1 MALTEV
7 TPKRPEGAT
16 TTTTT
21 QLGWWAVSILTI
33 VMLFFVWWWLT
44 LGIKVVKP
52 LYFPNPYSVWE
63 TFMRMHQRIW
73 FHALATLLRVMV
85 SWGIGSF
92 LGIIVGLL
100 MVRSRL
106 IESALSP
113 IIEGLRPVP
122 PVALIPLVIIWFGIG
137 DSGKIFLTSLACFM
151 VLVVNT
157 VVSARNVNPVYVQA
171 AKSLG
176 ASETKIYLTVVLP
189 AIVPEL
195 LSGFRIG
202 IALAFAI
209 TVAAEFMGAEYGIG
223 YLIMQASRTL
233 NTEVVVI
240 GTFIIGIEAFAIER
254 LLKIF
259 SDYITR
265 WTEK

>member
-1 MALTEV
+1 MSDLDLPPQKLKACLIGWSELKWWSVSMLTV
-7 TPKRPEGAT
+7 
-16 TTTTT
+16 
-21 QLGWWAVSILTI
+21 LI
-33 VMLFFVWWWLT
+33 LFFVWWLLT
-44 LGIKVVKP
+44 SGIKLVKP
-52 LYFPNPYSVWE
+52 LYFPSPAAVWA
-63 TFMRMHQRIW
+63 TFLQMHQRIW
-73 FHALATLLRVMV
+73 VHALATLIRVIV
-85 SWGIGSF
+85 SWLIGSC
-92 LGIIVGLL
+92 LGIITGLL

-157 VVSARNVNPVYVQA
+157 AVSARNVNPVYIQA

-209 TVAAEFMGAEYGIG
+209 AVAAEFMGAEYGIG

-233 NTEVVVI
+233 NTEVVLI
-240 GTFIIGIEAFAIER
+240 GTFIIGIEAFVIER
-254 LLKIF
+254 LLKVC
-259 SDYITR
+259 SDHITR

>member
-1 MALTEV
+1 MPDGNV
-7 TPKRPEGAT
+7 TIRKEEADVTSWGHLRW
-16 TTTTT
+16 
-21 QLGWWAVSILTI
+21 LGVSLITVL
-33 VMLFFVWWWLT
+33 VLFFIWWLLT
-44 LGIKVVKP
+44 SGMRVVKP
-52 LYFPNPYSVWE
+52 LYFPTPASVWE
-63 TFMRMHQRIW
+63 TFHRMHQRIW
-73 FHALATLLRVMV
+73 AHAFATLIRVVV
-85 SWGIGSF
+85 SWLIGS
-92 LGIIVGLL
+92 LWGVVVGLL

-106 IESALSP
+106 IQSILSP

-137 DSGKIFLTSLACFM
+137 DSGKIFLSSLACFM

-157 VVSARNVNPVYVQA
+157 VVSAKNVNPVYIQA
-171 AKSLG
+171 ARSLG
-176 ASETKIYLTVVLP
+176 ASETNIYLTVVLP

-209 TVAAEFMGAEYGIG
+209 TVAAEFMGAEYSIG

-240 GTFIIGIEAFAIER
+240 GTFIIGIEASVLER
-254 LLKIF
+254 LLKTG

>member
-1 MALTEV
+1 MADPVLPAKSERTDLAKESGAKWWGVSLLTV
-7 TPKRPEGAT
+7 
-16 TTTTT
+16 
-21 QLGWWAVSILTI
+21 LIL
-33 VMLFFVWWWLT
+33 LFVWWLLT
-44 LGIKVVKP
+44 SGLKLVKP
-52 LYFPNPYSVWE
+52 LYFPSPAAVWA
-63 TFMRMHQRIW
+63 TFCQMHQRIW
-73 FHALATLLRVMV
+73 VHALATLLRVIV
-85 SWGIGSF
+85 SWFIGSF
-92 LGIIVGLL
+92 LGIVVGLL

-137 DSGKIFLTSLACFM
+137 DLGKIFLTSLACFM

-157 VVSARNVNPVYVQA
+157 AVSARNVNPVYIQA

-209 TVAAEFMGAEYGIG
+209 AVAAEFMGAEYGIG

-233 NTEVVVI
+233 NTEVVLI
-240 GTFIIGIEAFAIER
+240 GTFTIGIEAFIIER
-254 LLKIF
+254 LLKIY
-259 SDYITR
+259 SDHLTR

>member
-1 MALTEV
+1 MIETERPHQKLV
-7 TPKRPEGAT
+7 TSRAAT
-16 TTTTT
+16 VEHR
-21 QLGWWAVSILTI
+21 LRVVSLLSIL
-33 VMLFFVWWWLT
+33 LLCFVWWLLT
-44 LGIKVVKP
+44 SGIKIVKP
-52 LYFPNPYSVWE
+52 LYFPNPGAVWE
-63 TFMRMHQRIW
+63 TFLVMHQRIW
-73 FHALATLLRVMV
+73 IHALATLIRVIV
-85 SWGIGSF
+85 SWFIGSS

-100 MVRSRL
+100 MVRSRYM
-106 IESALSP
+106 EAALSP

-122 PVALIPLVIIWFGIG
+122 PVALIPLVIVWFGIG
-137 DSGKIFLTSLACFM
+137 DTGKIFLTSLACFM
-151 VLVVNT
+151 VMVVNT
-157 VVSARNVNPVYVQA
+157 VVSARNVNPVYIQA

-176 ASETKIYLTVVLP
+176 ASESKIYLTVVLP

-233 NTEVVVI
+233 NTEVVLI
-240 GTFIIGIEAFAIER
+240 GTLIIGLEAFFIER
-254 LLKIF
+254 MLKIC
-259 SDYITR
+259 SDHITR

>member
-1 MALTEV
+1 MPESDLPARRSPADLTALS
-7 TPKRPEGAT
+7 
-16 TTTTT
+16 
-21 QLGWWAVSILTI
+21 QLKWWGVSTLT
-33 VMLFFVWWWLT
+33 VLMLFFVWWLVT
-44 LGIKVVKP
+44 SGIRVVKP
-52 LYFPNPYSVWE
+52 LYFPSPAAVWE
-63 TFMRMHQRIW
+63 TFLQMHQRIW
-73 FHALATLLRVMV
+73 AHALATLIRVLI
-85 SWGIGSF
+85 SWLIGSF

-113 IIEGLRPVP
+113 VIEGLRPVP

-157 VVSARNVNPVYVQA
+157 VVSARNVNPVYIQA

-176 ASETKIYLTVVLP
+176 ATETKIYLTVVLP

-209 TVAAEFMGAEYGIG
+209 AVAAEFMGAEYGIG

-240 GTFIIGIEAFAIER
+240 GTFIIGIEAFLIES
-254 LLKIF
+254 LLKVC

>member
-1 MALTEV
+1 MPDPELSTRNLKAGLARLGEIKWWFVSFLTV
-7 TPKRPEGAT
+7 
-16 TTTTT
+16 
-21 QLGWWAVSILTI
+21 LT
-33 VMLFFVWWWLT
+33 LFYVWWLLT
-44 LGIKVVKP
+44 TGLKVVKP
-52 LYFPNPYSVWE
+52 LYFPSPAAVWA
-63 TFMRMHQRIW
+63 TFLQMHQRIW
-73 FHALATLLRVMV
+73 VHAFATLMRVIA
-85 SWGIGSF
+85 SWLIGSF
-92 LGIIVGLL
+92 LGIIIGLL
-100 MVRSRL
+100 TVRSRL
-106 IESALSP
+106 IASALSP
-113 IIEGLRPVP
+113 IIEGLRPIP

-157 VVSARNVNPVYVQA
+157 AVSARNVNPVYIQA

-209 TVAAEFMGAEYGIG
+209 AVAAEFMGAEYGIG

-233 NTEVVVI
+233 NTEVVLI
-240 GTFIIGIEAFAIER
+240 GTFIIGIEAFVIER
-254 LLKIF
+254 LLKIC
-259 SDYITR
+259 SDYVTR

>member
-1 MALTEV
+1 MSDLDLPPQKLKAGLIGWGELKWWSVSMLTV
-7 TPKRPEGAT
+7 
-16 TTTTT
+16 
-21 QLGWWAVSILTI
+21 LI
-33 VMLFFVWWWLT
+33 LFFVWWLLT
-44 LGIKVVKP
+44 SGIKLVKP
-52 LYFPNPYSVWE
+52 LYFPSPAAVWA
-63 TFMRMHQRIW
+63 TFLQMHQRIW
-73 FHALATLLRVMV
+73 VHALATLIRVIV
-85 SWGIGSF
+85 SWLIGSC
-92 LGIIVGLL
+92 LGIITGLL

-157 VVSARNVNPVYVQA
+157 AVSARNVNPVYIQA

-209 TVAAEFMGAEYGIG
+209 AVAAEFMGAEYGIG

-233 NTEVVVI
+233 NTEVVLI
-240 GTFIIGIEAFAIER
+240 GTFIIGIEAFVIER
-254 LLKIF
+254 LLKVC
-259 SDYITR
+259 SDHITR

>member
-1 MALTEV
+1 MPDGDSSITKEETGV
-7 TPKRPEGAT
+7 MSWVH
-16 TTTTT
+16 
-21 QLGWWAVSILTI
+21 LGWLGVSLLTI
-33 VMLFFVWWWLT
+33 FALFLIWWLLT
-44 LGIKVVKP
+44 SGLRIVKP
-52 LYFPNPYSVWE
+52 LYFPTPISVWE
-63 TFMRMHQRIW
+63 TFYGMHQRIW
-73 FHALATLLRVMV
+73 IHALATLIRVVV
-85 SWGIGSF
+85 SWLIGS
-92 LGIIVGLL
+92 LCGVVVGLL

-106 IESALSP
+106 IRSILSP

-137 DSGKIFLTSLACFM
+137 DSGKIFLSSLACFM
-151 VLVVNT
+151 VMVVNT
-157 VVSARNVNPVYVQA
+157 VVSARNVNPVYIQA
-171 AKSLG
+171 ARSLG
-176 ASETKIYLTVVLP
+176 ASETKIYLTIVLP

-233 NTEVVVI
+233 NTEVVLI
-240 GTFIIGIEAFAIER
+240 GTFIIGIEATVLER
-254 LLKIF
+254 LLKTG

>member
-1 MALTEV
+1 MGDPDLPAKGLRTDLAKVSEAKWWGVSLLTV
-7 TPKRPEGAT
+7 
-16 TTTTT
+16 
-21 QLGWWAVSILTI
+21 VIL
-33 VMLFFVWWWLT
+33 LFVWWLVT
-44 LGIKVVKP
+44 SGFKLVKP
-52 LYFPNPYSVWE
+52 LYFPSPAAVWA
-63 TFMRMHQRIW
+63 TFWQMHQRIW
-73 FHALATLLRVMV
+73 VHALATLVRVIV
-85 SWGIGSF
+85 SWFIGSF
-92 LGIIVGLL
+92 LGIVVGLL

-137 DSGKIFLTSLACFM
+137 DFGKIFLTSLACFM

-157 VVSARNVNPVYVQA
+157 AVSARNVNPVYIQA

-209 TVAAEFMGAEYGIG
+209 AVAAEFMGAEYGIG

-233 NTEVVVI
+233 NTEVVLI
-240 GTFIIGIEAFAIER
+240 GTFTIGIEAFVIER
-254 LLKIF
+254 LLKIC
-259 SDYITR
+259 SDHITR

>member
-1 MALTEV
+1 MSLTEV
-7 TPKRPEGAT
+7 TPKRGEGEIASAA
-16 TTTTT
+16 
-21 QLGWWAVSILTI
+21 QFRRWGISLLTL
-33 VMLFFVWWWLT
+33 VFLFFLWWLLT
-44 LGIKVVKP
+44 SGLKVVKP

-63 TFMRMHQRIW
+63 TFMQIHQRIW
-73 FHALATLLRVMV
+73 FHAFATLIRVVV

-106 IESALSP
+106 IEAALFP

-122 PVALIPLVIIWFGIG
+122 PVAMIPLVIIWFGIG
-137 DSGKIFLTSLACFM
+137 DSGKIFLSSLACFM

-176 ASETKIYLTVVLP
+176 ASETKIYLTIVLP
-189 AIVPEL
+189 AIIPEL

-223 YLIMQASRTL
+223 YLIMQASRAL
-233 NTEVVVI
+233 NTEVVLI
-240 GTFIIGIEAFAIER
+240 GTFIIGIEAFTIER

-259 SDYITR
+259 SDRITR

>member
-1 MALTEV
+1 
-7 TPKRPEGAT
+7 
-16 TTTTT
+16 
-21 QLGWWAVSILTI
+21 
-33 VMLFFVWWWLT
+33 
-44 LGIKVVKP
+44 
-52 LYFPNPYSVWE
+52 
-63 TFMRMHQRIW
+63 MHQRIW
-73 FHALATLLRVMV
+73 VHAFATLIRVIV
-85 SWGIGSF
+85 SWFIGSF
-92 LGIIVGLL
+92 LGILVGLL

-106 IESALSP
+106 VESALSP
-113 IIEGLRPVP
+113 IIEGLRPIP
-122 PVALIPLVIIWFGIG
+122 PVALIPMVIIWFGIG

-157 VVSARNVNPVYVQA
+157 VVSARNVNPVYIQA

-209 TVAAEFMGAEYGIG
+209 AVAAEFMGAEYGIG

-233 NTEVVVI
+233 NTEVVLI
-240 GTFIIGIEAFAIER
+240 GTFIIGIEAFVIER
-254 LLKIF
+254 LLKVC

>member
-1 MALTEV
+1 MPNADLTTKKGE
-7 TPKRPEGAT
+7 PDAASRS
-16 TTTTT
+16 
-21 QLGWWAVSILTI
+21 QLSWLGVSLLTLL
-33 VMLFFVWWWLT
+33 VLFFLWWLLT
-44 LGIKVVKP
+44 AGIKVVKP
-52 LYFPNPYSVWE
+52 LYFPAPYSVWE
-63 TFMRMHQRIW
+63 TFLQMHQRIW
-73 FHALATLLRVMV
+73 SHALATLIRVVV
-85 SWGIGSF
+85 SWLTGSF
-92 LGIIVGLL
+92 FGIIVGLL
-100 MVRSRL
+100 MVRSRF
-106 IESALSP
+106 IQAILSP
-113 IIEGLRPVP
+113 VIEGLRPVP
-122 PVALIPLVIIWFGIG
+122 PVALIPLVIVWFGIG
-137 DSGKIFLTSLACFM
+137 DNGKIFLTSLACFM

-157 VVSARNVNPVYVQA
+157 IVSARNVNPVFVQA
-171 AKSLG
+171 ARSLG

-233 NTEVVVI
+233 NTEVVII
-240 GTFIIGIEAFAIER
+240 GTLIIGIEAFVLES
-254 LLKIF
+254 LLIVC

>member
-1 MALTEV
+1 MSDLDLPPQKLKADLTGLSEL
-7 TPKRPEGAT
+7 K
-16 TTTTT
+16 
-21 QLGWWAVSILTI
+21 WWAVSLCTVLI
-33 VMLFFVWWWLT
+33 LFFIWWLVT
-44 LGIKVVKP
+44 SGIKLVKP
-52 LYFPNPYSVWE
+52 LYFPSPGAVWA
-63 TFMRMHQRIW
+63 TFLQMHQRIW
-73 FHALATLLRVMV
+73 VHALATLIRVIV
-85 SWGIGSF
+85 SWLIGSF
-92 LGIIVGLL
+92 LGIITGLL

-106 IESALSP
+106 IEAALSP

-157 VVSARNVNPVYVQA
+157 AVSARNVNPVYIQA

-209 TVAAEFMGAEYGIG
+209 AVAAEFMGAEYGIG

-233 NTEVVVI
+233 NTEVVLI
-240 GTFIIGIEAFAIER
+240 GTFIIGIEAFVIER
-254 LLKIF
+254 FLKLC
-259 SDYITR
+259 SDRITR